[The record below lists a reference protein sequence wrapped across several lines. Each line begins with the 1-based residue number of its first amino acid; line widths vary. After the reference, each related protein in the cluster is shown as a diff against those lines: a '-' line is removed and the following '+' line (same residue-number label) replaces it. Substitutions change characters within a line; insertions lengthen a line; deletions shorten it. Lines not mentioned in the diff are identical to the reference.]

1 MARFALCSLSLL
13 FLSLFPA
20 PCAQTV
26 ENTVAREQ
34 RRAFAE
40 IHIEGVANAGKLNDR
55 LYRGTQPN
63 ERGVEELKK
72 LGVTTI
78 VDLRGENRGTS
89 EHELQEAHSLGTQFV
104 LIPGDG
110 WAPPSDE
117 QMTQF
122 FSVLA
127 ERPKHTIFGPLLFRQ
142 RSHRCVHRCLPHGLR
157 TLDARPSARGD
168 VCISLQGFLAS
179 RHERVHKEVSRTA
192 GRLSGAGSLS
202 RRGTSLGPLNRLGR
216 LASFRYPSTFV
227 PLRT

>member
-1 MARFALCSLSLL
+1 MARFALCFLSLL

-34 RRAFAE
+34 HRAFAE
-40 IHIEGVANAGKLNDR
+40 KIRIEGVENVGKLNDH

-78 VDLRGENRGTS
+78 IDLRGESRGKS
-89 EHELQEAHSLGTQFV
+89 ERELQEAHSLGMQFV

-117 QMTQF
+117 QMAQF
-122 FSVLA
+122 FSILA
-127 ERPKHTIFGPLLFRQ
+127 ERPKHTIFIHCYFG
-142 RSHRCVHRCLPHGLR
+142 SDR
-157 TLDARPSARGD
+157 TGVFIAAYRMAFEHWTPGQALAEMYAFHFK
-168 VCISLQGFLAS
+168 GFWHPAM
-179 RHERVHKEVSRTA
+179 KEYIRTF
-192 GRLSGAGSLS
+192 
-202 RRGTSLGPLNRLGR
+202 PER
-216 LASFRYPSTFV
+216 LAASPALAPYRGGEQASAP
-227 PLRT
+227 

>member
-1 MARFALCSLSLL
+1 MARFALCFLSLL

-26 ENTVAREQ
+26 ENTVAAQ

-40 IHIEGVANAGKLNDR
+40 KIHIEGVANAGKLNDH
-55 LYRGTQPN
+55 LYRGTQPD

-78 VDLRGENRGTS
+78 VDLRGESRGTS
-89 EHELQEAHSLGTQFV
+89 EHELQEAHSLGMQFV

-117 QMTQF
+117 QMAQF

-127 ERPKHTIFGPLLFRQ
+127 ERPKHTIF
-142 RSHRCVHRCLPHGLR
+142 VHCYFGSDR
-157 TLDARPSARGD
+157 TGVFIAAYRMAFEHWTPGQALAEMYAFHFK
-168 VCISLQGFLAS
+168 GFWHPAM
-179 RHERVHKEVSRTA
+179 KEYIRKF
-192 GRLSGAGSLS
+192 
-202 RRGTSLGPLNRLGR
+202 PER
-216 LASFRYPSTFV
+216 LAASPALAPYRGGEQASAP
-227 PLRT
+227 